1 MATLVS
7 IKWEPKHNF
16 SPVETLSSV
25 TMLEMYFL
33 FIQARNKVD
42 AASDIPH

>member
-1 MATLVS
+1 MATWVS

-16 SPVETLSSV
+16 PLVETLSSV
-25 TMLEMYFL
+25 TMLQMYFL

-42 AASDIPH
+42 AASHIPH